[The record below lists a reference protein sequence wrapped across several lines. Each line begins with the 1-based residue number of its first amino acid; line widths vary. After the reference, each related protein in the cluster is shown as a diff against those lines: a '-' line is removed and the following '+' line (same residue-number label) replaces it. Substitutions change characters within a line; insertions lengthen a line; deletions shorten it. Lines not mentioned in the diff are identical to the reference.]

1 VDIVKEN
8 INNTIIG
15 MISGKV
21 QQYIISFIFILGIL
35 ATIFS
40 FIITNK
46 NISYLLKLGTFI
58 GYVSVGMYVTICLIT
73 YNFRKKK

>member
-8 INNTIIG
+8 INNIIIEIIG
-15 MISGKV
+15 GKV

-35 ATIFS
+35 AAIFS
-40 FIITNK
+40 FIIANK

-58 GYVSVGMYVTICLIT
+58 GYVSVGMYVAICLIT
-73 YNFRKKK
+73 YNFKKK